1 MQISATTLLAQ
12 QAPRVAPKAPQ
23 PTDAFEPLSFKQAAK
38 APQASMPEIQA
49 TTATKSGS
57 SSSAGLSSGPSAAYV
72 RPGTNIDIK
81 V

>member
-1 MQISATTLLAQ
+1 MQISASTILAQ

-38 APQASMPEIQA
+38 APALPEMQA
-49 TTATKSGS
+49 TVPAKSGT
-57 SSSAGLSSGPSAAYV
+57 SATTVLSGGPSTAYV

>member
-1 MQISATTLLAQ
+1 MQISASAIQAQ
-12 QAPRVAPKAPQ
+12 QAMRVAPKAPQ

-38 APQASMPEIQA
+38 ASLPELQAPSPA
-49 TTATKSGS
+49 KSGPS
-57 SSSAGLSSGPSAAYV
+57 LSASPSAAYV